1 MKPYDFCCV
10 ERSLAELL
18 GCETVLQEE
27 LQRLR
32 DESSDAVVERD
43 RLKEEISSLE
53 NNCGEKSGEIERLNK
68 QLEAISV
75 ELKVNEHVFSKLQL
89 IHVAER
95 IIYDYAGAGA
105 YCFHTLCPIKTCD
118 YILYNNFNNKC
129 PITIIFCIVNSPSRR
144 HRKMVSF
151 PTSPI

>member
-1 MKPYDFCCV
+1 M
-10 ERSLAELL
+10 

-53 NNCGEKSGEIERLNK
+53 NDCGEKSGEIERLNK

-89 IHVAER
+89 INVAER
-95 IIYDYAGAGA
+95 IIYD
-105 YCFHTLCPIKTCD
+105 
-118 YILYNNFNNKC
+118 
-129 PITIIFCIVNSPSRR
+129 
-144 HRKMVSF
+144 
-151 PTSPI
+151 